1 MANSRR
7 RRSSQR
13 SARVRLGVVVAVVV
27 VAALIFA
34 IAIINRQ
41 IQGYFTGGGVH
52 HRRVTA
58 PALTSPSPSSQTA
71 SALPSAAP
79 TGASPLASVAP
90 GPKVAIIIDD
100 CGYSEARCKLFLQ
113 LNIPITLS
121 ILPMTPHGQAIE
133 ADALAAGKSVMLHLP
148 MQPESPDAHPGP
160 GAITTDMSDAAVQAQ
175 VNSDISSL
183 SDIPGA
189 NNHMGS
195 KATGDPR
202 VMRDV
207 LEVFQQRHM
216 FFIDSKT
223 SEDSVGESTAHEL
236 GIPTAQRDI
245 FLDNQ
250 KDRPYILGQLKQVQD
265 VALKRGVAI
274 AIGHPNVSTA
284 QALVE
289 AVPQMEA
296 AGITFVP
303 AATLVK

>member
-1 MANSRR
+1 
-7 RRSSQR
+7 
-13 SARVRLGVVVAVVV
+13 
-27 VAALIFA
+27 
-34 IAIINRQ
+34 
-41 IQGYFTGGGVH
+41 
-52 HRRVTA
+52 
-58 PALTSPSPSSQTA
+58 
-71 SALPSAAP
+71 
-79 TGASPLASVAP
+79 
-90 GPKVAIIIDD
+90 
-100 CGYSEARCKLFLQ
+100 
-113 LNIPITLS
+113 
-121 ILPMTPHGQAIE
+121 
-133 ADALAAGKSVMLHLP
+133 
-148 MQPESPDAHPGP
+148 
-160 GAITTDMSDAAVQAQ
+160 
-175 VNSDISSL
+175 
-183 SDIPGA
+183 
-189 NNHMGS
+189 MGS

-202 VMRDV
+202 VIRDV

-223 SEDSVGESTAHEL
+223 SEDSVGESTAREL